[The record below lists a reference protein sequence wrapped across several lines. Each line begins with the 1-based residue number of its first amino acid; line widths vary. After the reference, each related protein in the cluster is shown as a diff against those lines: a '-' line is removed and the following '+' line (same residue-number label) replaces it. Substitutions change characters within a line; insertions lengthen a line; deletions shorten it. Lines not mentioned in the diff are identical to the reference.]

1 MQKPILTVL
10 LLIIGLFAITKFQD
24 FIKNNTPENS
34 SNTSVIVLPKS
45 ENNANIVDEEFV
57 NDINQD
63 LNNVEST
70 TTDSLASTTVEMN

>member
-10 LLIIGLFAITKFQD
+10 LLIIGLFAIT
-24 FIKNNTPENS
+24 IKNNTPENS
-34 SNTSVIVLPKS
+34 SNTSVIVLPMS

-70 TTDSLASTTVEMN
+70 TTDSLASTTMEMN

>member
-10 LLIIGLFAITKFQD
+10 LLIIGLFVITKFQD

-70 TTDSLASTTVEMN
+70 TTDSLASTTMEMN

>member
-70 TTDSLASTTVEMN
+70 TTDSLASTTMEMN

>member
-70 TTDSLASTTVEMN
+70 TTNMISTSSIQMN

>member
-34 SNTSVIVLPKS
+34 SNTSVIVLPMS

-70 TTDSLASTTVEMN
+70 TTDSLASTTMEMN

>member
-70 TTDSLASTTVEMN
+70 TTNMISTSSMQMN

>member
-24 FIKNNTPENS
+24 FIKDNTPENY
-34 SNTSVIVLPKS
+34 SNTSVIVQPKV
-45 ENNANIVDEEFV
+45 ENYDVITDDEFV

-63 LNNVEST
+63 LNNIEST
-70 TTDSLASTTVEMN
+70 TTNTISTSSMQMN

>member
-70 TTDSLASTTVEMN
+70 TTDSPASTTMEMN